1 MQSAIV
7 KTIFLTLLL
16 AFSLPA
22 TAMEPRDIIQDS
34 AHDIFDII
42 NTNRADYE
50 AHPEKLVQ
58 LVNDI
63 LMPWFDDI
71 YAARLI
77 LGRHGRGVPADK
89 IQAFASAMQDLLVQ
103 RYANSMLRFKSK
115 DQLQVLELRG
125 TNTDKLTR
133 VRARIAMDN
142 NQWIPVE
149 YSFHKV
155 GDMWKLFDVTAEGI
169 SYIIT
174 YRNQIGQMV
183 QADGLD
189 AVTESLRSGTVE
201 LADN

>member
-1 MQSAIV
+1 MKPAII
-7 KTIFLTLLL
+7 KTFLLTLLF

-22 TAMEPRDIIQDS
+22 MAMEPRDIIQDS
-34 AHDIFDII
+34 AHDIFDTI
-42 NTNRADYE
+42 NSNRADYE

-58 LVNDI
+58 LVDNV

-77 LGRHGRGVPADK
+77 LGRHGRGVPEEK
-89 IQAFASAMQDLLVQ
+89 IQAFATAMQDLLVQ

-125 TNTDKLTR
+125 KNTEKLTR

-174 YRNQIGQMV
+174 YRNQIGPMV

-189 AVTESLRSGTVE
+189 AVTESLRSGNVE
-201 LADN
+201 LAEN